1 MLLSASRAT
10 VHNVVRT
17 PIRIDIT
24 LDGQPESFKTLVA
37 SAGAYALVLSSV
49 LSGRAIELHSSYLGH
64 PGASTQASHLLLAP
78 GVSESETIEHD
89 QTSIPVMVA
98 RRRCLY
104 DHLQRLQ
111 DHLSGLG
118 HIALIPLA
126 DDALLAVER

>member
-1 MLLSASRAT
+1 MLLSVPRAT
-10 VHNVVRT
+10 VHNVERT
-17 PIRIDIT
+17 SIRIDIT
-24 LDGQPESFKTLVA
+24 LDGRPESFETLVA
-37 SAGAYALVLSSV
+37 SAGPYALVLSSV

-89 QTSIPVMVA
+89 QASIPVMVA

-118 HIALIPLA
+118 HVALIPLA